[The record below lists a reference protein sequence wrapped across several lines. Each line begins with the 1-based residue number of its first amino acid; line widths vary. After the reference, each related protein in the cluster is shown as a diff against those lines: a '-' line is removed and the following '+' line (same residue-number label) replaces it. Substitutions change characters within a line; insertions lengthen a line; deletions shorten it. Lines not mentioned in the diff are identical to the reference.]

1 MLEGRLLVSGIMVA
15 IFAIAVGL
23 SFTYAPEARLLPLVI
38 GIPGLIL
45 SGLQLVKELRERP
58 EPVVTSE
65 EHVREGRMF
74 AWFFLFVG
82 GLVLFGFP
90 YAGPLLVAAFLYFS
104 GGEKWYVAAVAAVIA
119 WGILYGV
126 FERFLG
132 LPLFEGLV
140 YQWIYG

>member
-1 MLEGRLLVSGIMVA
+1 MLEGRLFVSGLMVA

-23 SFTYAPEARLLPLVI
+23 SFTYAPDARFLPLVI

-45 SGLQLVKELRERP
+45 SLAQLVKELREKSV
-58 EPVVTSE
+58 PVVTTE
-65 EHVREGRMF
+65 EHVREVRMF
-74 AWFFLFVG
+74 AWFFLFVA

-104 GGEKWYVAAVAAVIA
+104 GGEKWYVAAAAAVIA
-119 WGILYGV
+119 WAILYGV

-140 YQWIYG
+140 YQWLHG